1 MPKVIAKNRR
11 LNTRRDTQLAW
22 ILAENVD
29 RIRTMRG
36 LSLRDIAKI
45 TGDSVATINRLCDVD
60 ARHTHQPRLGVVV
73 RLAEALGV
81 TVNALIAPP
90 K

>member
-1 MPKVIAKNRR
+1 MPKVIAKNVR
-11 LNTRRDTQLAW
+11 LNPRRDMQLAW

-36 LSLRDIAKI
+36 LSLRDLSEL
-45 TGDSVATINRLCDVD
+45 TGDSKATIARLCDVD
-60 ARHTHQPRLGVVV
+60 ARHTHQPRIGVVYRV
-73 RLAEALGV
+73 AEALGV
-81 TVNALIAPP
+81 TVDRLLFQP